1 MGRRW
6 LKLLPKHEYFSE
18 SPNRTSK
25 PTIAC
30 KLNAQFEL
38 NYPFLQMSR
47 LNYPFLRMSRLLG
60 PPVTV
65 APPKQEKKFLEKIY
79 AFDSNDYN
87 NKITIKDK

>member
-25 PTIAC
+25 STIAC

-38 NYPFLQMSR
+38 NYPFLRISR
-47 LNYPFLRMSRLLG
+47 IIGATCYSSPAKARKKSFW
-60 PPVTV
+60 
-65 APPKQEKKFLEKIY
+65 KKFMPLILMI
-79 AFDSNDYN
+79 FITNND
-87 NKITIKDK
+87 KRKKVK